1 MFAAATGRSF
11 SFPQLYLF
19 LCSFVQRERQ
29 REPGKP
35 PLSPCR
41 PLSLSL
47 SHLTSS
53 SPVTVPLS
61 LLPSPPLPLSMALLN
76 RLTIHPPLPSHL
88 PLHLHPPTIFWIRH
102 LSWKKVRE
110 KMQPSSARDH
120 SDHARRVS
128 GTRYMETRNNPCPAC
143 LVRLQRSP
151 LTCYGR
157 DVEEQHAS
165 STAVHVLTSAHKVCS
180 QSSVR
185 ESSIGAFVAPT
196 CL

>member
-1 MFAAATGRSF
+1 
-11 SFPQLYLF
+11 
-19 LCSFVQRERQ
+19 
-29 REPGKP
+29 
-35 PLSPCR
+35 
-41 PLSLSL
+41 
-47 SHLTSS
+47 
-53 SPVTVPLS
+53 
-61 LLPSPPLPLSMALLN
+61 
-76 RLTIHPPLPSHL
+76 
-88 PLHLHPPTIFWIRH
+88 
-102 LSWKKVRE
+102 
-110 KMQPSSARDH
+110 MQPSSARDH

-185 ESSIGAFVAPT
+185 ESSNMETVFCFCRDHCQMGWGLSCDQPWKSSTRSQGCWST
-196 CL
+196 CSVLPKPVPKWLHGTESTSKTHQRV